1 MNKSFT
7 IIPVEHLIYV
17 WFLQMSKQ
25 TIGVPAHAL
34 QFRMDTKLYKLQVC
48 RTVDHKIH
56 ATAVQ
61 ERILM

>member
-7 IIPVEHLIYV
+7 IIPVEHLMYV
-17 WFLQMSKQ
+17 WSILQMSKQ

-48 RTVDHKIH
+48 RTVDLKIQ
-56 ATAVQ
+56 ATA
-61 ERILM
+61 I